1 MDKSLYLLVTIL
13 YTGGSCF
20 RIHISELYKLSD
32 QITKDNNHDSI
43 LILRLILNYWLTET
57 VKSKAVLG
65 ARYELDIA
73 KWIDIREEVNNLFNK
88 AESVN
93 LDPKQVVLNV
103 FFAIAAVAQDGF
115 RGVQ

>member
-1 MDKSLYLLVTIL
+1 LIDLNILDLYN
-13 YTGGSCF
+13 
-20 RIHISELYKLSD
+20 LSD
-32 QITKDNNHDSI
+32 KITKDNNHDSF
-43 LILRLILNYWLTET
+43 LIFRLILNYWLTET

-65 ARYELDIA
+65 ARYELDIT
-73 KWIDIREEVNNLFNK
+73 KWIDVREEVNNLFNK

-103 FFAIAAVAQDGF
+103 FFTITAVEKDDL

>member
-1 MDKSLYLLVTIL
+1 MIDLNIL
-13 YTGGSCF
+13 
-20 RIHISELYKLSD
+20 ELYNLSD
-32 QITKDNNHDSI
+32 KITKDNNHDSFQI
-43 LILRLILNYWLTET
+43 FRLILNYWLTET

-65 ARYELDIA
+65 ARFELDIT

-88 AESVN
+88 AERVN

-103 FFAIAAVAQDGF
+103 FFEIAAVAQDGF

>member
-1 MDKSLYLLVTIL
+1 MQQTPVLRLCI
-13 YTGGSCF
+13 SC
-20 RIHISELYKLSD
+20 RKTYDRKDLIK
-32 QITKDNNHDSI
+32 ITKDHDHDSF
-43 LILRLILNYWLTET
+43 LIFRLILNFWLTET

-65 ARYELDIA
+65 SRFELDIT

-103 FFAIAAVAQDGF
+103 FFAIAAVEQDGF

>member
-1 MDKSLYLLVTIL
+1 INLNISDL
-13 YTGGSCF
+13 YT
-20 RIHISELYKLSD
+20 LSD
-32 QITKDNNHDSI
+32 KITKNNDHNSF
-43 LILRLILNYWLTET
+43 LIFRLILNYWLTET

-65 ARYELDIA
+65 ARYELDIT

-103 FFAIAAVAQDGF
+103 FFAIAAVEQDDF

>member
-1 MDKSLYLLVTIL
+1 MCIRDSLNN
-13 YTGGSCF
+13 
-20 RIHISELYKLSD
+20 LSD
-32 QITKDNNHDSI
+32 KITKDNNHDSF
-43 LILRLILNYWLTET
+43 LIFRLILNYWLTET

-73 KWIDIREEVNNLFNK
+73 KWIEIREEVNNLFNK

-93 LDPKQVVLNV
+93 LDPKQVVLNI
-103 FFAIAAVAQDGF
+103 FFAIAAVEQDDF